1 MYTVS
6 PLTSERRACCLTM
19 STNCPTFPL
28 WTMMNS
34 SLKGRLSH
42 VGLDTSHRWLPWEW
56 TTTRW
61 RTLLKS
67 EQTISTCL
75 SAIIF
80 WLVDWSEINIE
91 IEKMSTLKITYFR
104 SWCSSVCHV
113 KRWGYSFERIHWTVK
128 VSFNYVICCSS
139 SNLNINLHL
148 NQI

>member
-19 STNCPTFPL
+19 SINCPTFPL
-28 WTMMNS
+28 WTTMNS

-42 VGLDTSHRWLPWEW
+42 EGLDTSHRWLPWEW

-61 RTLLKS
+61 WTLLKS

-91 IEKMSTLKITYFR
+91 IEKMSTLKINKKFKKKLMLFCM
-104 SWCSSVCHV
+104 SCEEMGIFFW
-113 KRWGYSFERIHWTVK
+113 KDP
-128 VSFNYVICCSS
+128 
-139 SNLNINLHL
+139 LNCKS
-148 NQI
+148 